1 MTETEQRV
9 ADLIA
14 ENAGIDRSLLQP
26 TSTMDDFSVPSIAQL
41 ETLFAVEEAFD
52 IYLPDDRDKQFTLAE
67 LAATVQRLVEEKRR

>member
-1 MTETEQRV
+1 MTEIEQHV

-52 IYLPDDRDKQFTLAE
+52 IYLPDDRDKHFTLAE